1 MKQIFKNIYIE
12 TYKNFDIDV
21 DNELSNLTKNK
32 IKYVINLTEC
42 DQLNGN
48 HRMSLLCNGIKCKD
62 FFNHPDLIRIK
73 KIIPEQRTKR
83 EISLRYILRE
93 EIINNESD
101 FIHQLSIMNENILF
115 ICNRNNVL
123 SQLFT
128 FIIMTLRNEEYII
141 PEILKDRNIVTSDK
155 NETDIKKYLDKYIDI
170 IYNNINEVSK

>member
-1 MKQIFKNIYIE
+1 MKQIYKNIYIE
-12 TYKNFDIDV
+12 TYKNFDMDI
-21 DNELSNLTKNK
+21 DNELYNLTKNK

-48 HRMSLLCNGIKCKD
+48 HRMSLLCNKIKSKD

-93 EIINNESD
+93 EIVNNEIN
-101 FIHQLSIMNENILF
+101 FIRELSEMNDNILF
-115 ICNRNNVL
+115 LCNRNNVL
-123 SQLFT
+123 SQLFA

-155 NETDIKKYLDKYIDI
+155 NETDIKKYLDKYIYI

>member
-1 MKQIFKNIYIE
+1 
-12 TYKNFDIDV
+12 
-21 DNELSNLTKNK
+21 
-32 IKYVINLTEC
+32 
-42 DQLNGN
+42 
-48 HRMSLLCNGIKCKD
+48 MSLLCNKIKSKD

-93 EIINNESD
+93 EIVNNESI
-101 FIHQLSIMNENILF
+101 FIRELSEMNDNILF

-123 SQLFT
+123 SQLFA

-155 NETDIKKYLDKYIDI
+155 NETDIKKYLDKYIYI

>member
-1 MKQIFKNIYIE
+1 MKQIYKNIYIE
-12 TYKNFDIDV
+12 TYKNFDMDI
-21 DNELSNLTKNK
+21 DNELYNLTKNK

-48 HRMSLLCNGIKCKD
+48 HRMSLLCNKIKSKD

-93 EIINNESD
+93 EIVNNESI
-101 FIHQLSIMNENILF
+101 FIRELSEMNDNILF

-123 SQLFT
+123 SQLFA
-128 FIIMTLRNEEYII
+128 FIIMTLLNEEYII

-155 NETDIKKYLDKYIDI
+155 NETDIKKYLDKYIYI